1 MLIFLKKKN
10 LNKWRDVPHSWIG
23 RVNIVKMSILPKP
36 MYRLTHFLSKSQK
49 KIFLDVDKIVIKFIW
64 NGKETRTAQTISK
77 KKNAGGGMSLPNFK
91 TDRIAT
97 VIKAPWY

>member
-1 MLIFLKKKN
+1 
-10 LNKWRDVPHSWIG
+10 
-23 RVNIVKMSILPKP
+23 

-77 KKNAGGGMSLPNFK
+77 KKNAGGGMSPPNFK
-91 TDRIAT
+91 TDRIAA